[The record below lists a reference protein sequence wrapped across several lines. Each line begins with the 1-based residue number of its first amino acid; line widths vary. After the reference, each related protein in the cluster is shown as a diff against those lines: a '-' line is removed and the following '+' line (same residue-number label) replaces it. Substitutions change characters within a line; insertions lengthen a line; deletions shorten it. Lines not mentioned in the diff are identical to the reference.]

1 MRPNI
6 THFAT
11 SYLTLG
17 CLHEN
22 KGALIRMFT
31 KNYWKSSRFAKTKD
45 GKIVE
50 DVVLDKDFGRTS

>member
-1 MRPNI
+1 
-6 THFAT
+6 
-11 SYLTLG
+11 
-17 CLHEN
+17 
-22 KGALIRMFT
+22 MFT